1 MSRQVAT
8 LIERVQC
15 LQPPN
20 EYGDASTDA
29 QSQFENPFGDPH
41 WRRENLD
48 IIEYKWENNI
58 KVELHESLFGLKTI
72 DRVLTIM
79 IFQRSNVEIGVYMT
93 HFHLVGANAS
103 L

>member
-1 MSRQVAT
+1 M
-8 LIERVQC
+8 ERVQC
-15 LQPPN
+15 LQPQN
-20 EYGDASTDA
+20 EYGHASTDA

-58 KVELHESLFGLKTI
+58 KVELPESLFGLKTI

-79 IFQRSNVEIGVYMT
+79 IFREIMVRLVYT
-93 HFHLVGANAS
+93 
-103 L
+103 